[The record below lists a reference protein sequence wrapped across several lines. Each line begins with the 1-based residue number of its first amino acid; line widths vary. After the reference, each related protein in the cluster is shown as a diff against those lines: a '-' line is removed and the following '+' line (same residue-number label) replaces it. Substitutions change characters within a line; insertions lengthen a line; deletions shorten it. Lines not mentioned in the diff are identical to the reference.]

1 MSHASKGN
9 IIPGMRYRDAP
20 AAIDWLCR
28 AFGFSRHLVVPDEDG
43 GIAHAQLVL
52 GNGMIMLGSYR
63 DEGEYD
69 RLVRLPDDAGGST
82 QAAYIVIEDIENHYQ
97 RAVGAGARV
106 VYELAYQDYGGKL
119 YSVLDPEGHLWN
131 FGSYDPWAE
140 TG

>member
-1 MSHASKGN
+1 MSQQTRGN
-9 IIPGMRYRDAP
+9 VIPGMRYRDAP

-43 GIAHAQLVL
+43 GIAHAQLAL

-69 RLVRLPDDAGGST
+69 RLVRLPEDAGGST
-82 QAAYIVIEDIENHYQ
+82 QAAYIVIEEIEDHYQ
-97 RAVGAGARV
+97 RAVEAGARV
-106 VYELAYQDYGGKL
+106 VYELAEQDYGGKL
-119 YSVLDPEGHLWN
+119 YSALDPEGHLWN

-140 TG
+140 MG

>member
-1 MSHASKGN
+1 MSTQSRGT

-20 AAIDWLCR
+20 AAIEWLCR

-52 GNGMIMLGSYR
+52 GSGMIMLGSYR

-69 RLVRLPDDAGGST
+69 RLVRLPEDAGGST
-82 QAAYIVIEDIENHYQ
+82 QAAYIVIEEIEDHYQ

-106 VYELAYQDYGGKL
+106 VYELAEQDYGGKL
-119 YSVLDPEGHLWN
+119 YSVLDLEGHLWN